1 MKAAVSRTE
10 DQHDDAAL
18 TALMNSAARALEEA
32 GLTAQDLIDE
42 LPEIQEE
49 MLRQDLGDAFVNE
62 LRRMHA
68 ALYRE

>member
-1 MKAAVSRTE
+1 MKVVVSRTE
-10 DQHDDAAL
+10 DQNGDAEL

-42 LPEIQEE
+42 LPAIQEE

-68 ALYRE
+68 ALHHE

>member
-10 DQHDDAAL
+10 DQHEDAAL

-42 LPEIQEE
+42 LPTVQEE
-49 MLRQDLGDAFVNE
+49 VLRQDLGEAFVNE

-68 ALYRE
+68 ALHCE